1 MSSII
6 LYGPELTPF
15 TEKVRRALALKGLS
29 YALREPS
36 GPEDNRR
43 WSPKTGLLPVLEIDG
58 ERTADST
65 DILFRLDEL
74 FPEPPL
80 LSRDPRI
87 ASQQRQIEDWA
98 DENLLRYFNR
108 WSAARPDPD
117 APEEP
122 RSSLRSL
129 LAWVRAGGTWERP
142 EVGLLRGLGDT
153 LDSLIGFLG
162 MRPFFYSDS
171 ISMADLGVYGMCV
184 TMRFDFIPGSKKLL
198 MARPVLIDFMA
209 RVEALTGGRRHDA
222 ENPAA

>member
-6 LYGPELTPF
+6 LYGPEFTPF
-15 TEKVRRALALKGLS
+15 TEKVRRALALKELS

-36 GPEDNRR
+36 GPEDYRR
-43 WSPKTGLLPVLEIDG
+43 WSPETGLLPVLEIDG

-74 FPEPPL
+74 YPEPPL
-80 LSRDPRI
+80 LSRDSRI

-108 WSAARPDPD
+108 WSATRPDPD

-142 EVGLLRGLGDT
+142 EVALLRGLGDT

-184 TMRFDFIPGSKKLL
+184 TMRFDFIPGAAKLL

-209 RVEALTGGRRHDA
+209 RVEALTGGRRHAA